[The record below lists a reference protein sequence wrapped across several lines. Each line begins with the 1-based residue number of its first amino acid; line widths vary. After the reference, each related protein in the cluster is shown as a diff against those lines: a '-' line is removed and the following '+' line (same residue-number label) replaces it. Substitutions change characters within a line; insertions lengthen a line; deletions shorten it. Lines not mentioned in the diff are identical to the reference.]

1 MYLHI
6 AGKEFKIND
15 LRNGNFQMYGE
26 EYIDNVLIFC
36 FEWLNGKEEFTM
48 QSSGSTGMPK
58 AILVKRSQMEAS
70 AKATAKILAIQENDK
85 ALICIN
91 TEYIGGRMMLVR
103 ALEFKLN
110 TWIIPPTSHPFS
122 KVPRDIEFDFIAMVP
137 LQVQSSIDNEL
148 EQIQKVKK
156 IIIGGAP
163 ISNLLSNSIQQNLH
177 HTAIY
182 MTYGMTETVSHIAL
196 KKISYTTDG
205 LYHTLDGVSI
215 NVDERNCL
223 NIIAPMSDYKKVQTN
238 DVVKLHSST
247 SFEWLGRADNII
259 NSGGVKI
266 QAEKVETHILKI
278 LSDMG
283 YSSVSLFIGGIPHS
297 LLGEQAILFI
307 EGISLTIDDQKTLLQ
322 NLSKKVGKF
331 EVPKQIHSIGSFI
344 KTDTMKVRRKET
356 INKFLETQ

>member
-6 AGKEFKIND
+6 AEKEFKIND

-26 EYIDNVLIFC
+26 EHIDNVLIFC

-48 QSSGSTGMPK
+48 QSSGSTGNPK
-58 AILVKRSQMEAS
+58 TIVIKRNQMEAS
-70 AKATAKILAIQENDK
+70 AKATAKVLGLKENDNS
-85 ALICIN
+85 LICIN

-103 ALEFKLN
+103 ALEFNLN
-110 TWIIPPTSHPFS
+110 TWIISPSSHPLS
-122 KVPRDIEFDFIAMVP
+122 KVPTTITFDFIAMVP
-137 LQVQSSIDNEL
+137 LQVQSSIENEL
-148 EQIQKVKK
+148 SQLQKVKK

-163 ISNLLSNSIQQNLH
+163 ISNFLKEQIILVLKA
-177 HTAIY
+177 TAVY

-196 KKISYTTDG
+196 KKICENSDN
-205 LYHTLDGVSI
+205 LYHTIDGVSI

-223 NIIAPMSDYKKVQTN
+223 NIIAPMSDYQKVQTN
-238 DVVKLHSST
+238 DVVKLISTT
-247 SFEWLGRADNII
+247 SFEWLGRVDNII

-266 QAEKVETHILKI
+266 QAEKIESNAIKI

-283 YSSVSLFIGGIPHS
+283 YSSVSIFVGGIPHS

-307 EGISLTIDDQKTLLQ
+307 EGISLTTDDQNTLLQ

-331 EVPKQIHSIGSFI
+331 EVPKQIISIGSFI
-344 KTDTMKVRRKET
+344 KTDTMKIKRKET
-356 INKFLETQ
+356 INNYLASQ